1 MIRSEYAS
9 WIVVFVLASI
19 RMAFKLNAENGYQNP
34 SALDSTCCDLKS
46 LQMLTN
52 IREPRVCILIDI

>member
-9 WIVVFVLASI
+9 WIAMFVIASI
-19 RMAFKLNAENGYQNP
+19 RTAFKLNAENGYQNA